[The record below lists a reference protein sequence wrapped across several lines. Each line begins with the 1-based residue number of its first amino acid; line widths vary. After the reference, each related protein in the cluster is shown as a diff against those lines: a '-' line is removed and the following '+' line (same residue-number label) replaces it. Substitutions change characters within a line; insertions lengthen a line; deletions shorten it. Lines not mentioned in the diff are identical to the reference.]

1 MIIASMI
8 VKTIPEKVNDIVLEL
23 QKIPNVTTHGIYK
36 ENNII
41 VLVEAE
47 SNDEL
52 KDLGK
57 YIAVEFDGVLG
68 TYPTFISADED
79 LEIEKVK

>member
-8 VKTIPEKVNDIVLEL
+8 VKTEIEKVNDIVLQL
-23 QKIPNVTTHGIYK
+23 NKLPNVTTHGIFK

-47 SNDEL
+47 SNDKL
-52 KDLGK
+52 RDIGR
-57 YIAVEFDGVLG
+57 YISSEFDGVFG
-68 TYPTFISADED
+68 TYPTFVSADED
-79 LEIEKVK
+79 IKAEAVN

>member
-8 VKTIPEKVNDIVLEL
+8 VKTEIEKVNDIVLQL
-23 QKIPNVTTHGIYK
+23 NKLPNVTTHGIFK

-47 SNDEL
+47 SNDKL
-52 KDLGK
+52 KDIGR
-57 YIAVEFDGVLG
+57 YISSEFDGVFG
-68 TYPTFISADED
+68 TYPTFVSADED
-79 LEIEKVK
+79 ITAEAVN

>member
-8 VKTIPEKVNDIVLEL
+8 VKVDEEKINDVVLEL

-36 ENNII
+36 KENII

-47 SNDEL
+47 SNDQL
-52 KDLGK
+52 RDLGRF
-57 YIAVEFDGVLG
+57 INSTFDGVIG
-68 TYPTFISADED
+68 TYPTFVSADE
-79 LEIEKVK
+79 EFEVARSN

>member
-8 VKTIPEKVNDIVLEL
+8 VKTETEKVNDIVLKL
-23 QKIPNVTTHGIYK
+23 QKLPNVTTHGVHK

-47 SNDEL
+47 SDDKL
-52 KDLGK
+52 KEIGR
-57 YIAVEFDGVLG
+57 YISSEFEGVYG
-68 TYPTFISADED
+68 TYPTFVSGDE
-79 LEIEKVK
+79 EIGLDTAV